1 MPVEPGRFLSSRGAS
16 SEQQVNAGWQGPRLC
31 NNYATLW
38 RESFPAVDKAHFS
51 DFVLRAQDGLHPEVA
66 IMIENVLETNG
77 PKVKLPKQ
85 PGKSEDQPLNLTLIP
100 SYTTPQGRSK
110 LRVVLRAFGCWRPHL
125 GYNPIMAALA
135 AQIMAVTGSEK
146 VTFQILVSIYKKY
159 RLKDYFEGEQEKQEE
174 RKVED
179 AEALWRS
186 AQVQWPNLVY
196 AFSRYPSGEGIFK
209 DCVKSLLSTL
219 LTDTHRPEKQPF
231 EWHVRL
237 LHHVLLPVGDYSPA
251 DPRAQLR
258 HVVMQIMARYLHAF
272 LKCEDEH
279 QLENAATEVTRYVH
293 VDVLLVTLLAKRLSA
308 PKVYLAP
315 SLVGGSVVGAL
326 SCDVASHFLPPEAP
340 ILVGIAAAAA
350 GTAACLFGS
359 TQLSVEQIA
368 DENRELMTDAHESRD
383 EEAKLDLFGSCVV
396 A

>member
-85 PGKSEDQPLNLTLIP
+85 PGKSEDQPLNLPLIP

-186 AQVQWPNLVY
+186 AQVQWPDLVY

-237 LHHVLLPVGDYSPA
+237 LHHVLLPVGGYSPA
-251 DPRAQLR
+251 DPRAQLQR
-258 HVVMQIMARYLHAF
+258 
-272 LKCEDEH
+272 
-279 QLENAATEVTRYVH
+279 
-293 VDVLLVTLLAKRLSA
+293 
-308 PKVYLAP
+308 
-315 SLVGGSVVGAL
+315 G
-326 SCDVASHFLPPEAP
+326 
-340 ILVGIAAAAA
+340 
-350 GTAACLFGS
+350 
-359 TQLSVEQIA
+359 
-368 DENRELMTDAHESRD
+368 
-383 EEAKLDLFGSCVV
+383 
-396 A
+396 

>member
-1 MPVEPGRFLSSRGAS
+1 M
-16 SEQQVNAGWQGPRLC
+16 
-31 NNYATLW
+31 
-38 RESFPAVDKAHFS
+38 
-51 DFVLRAQDGLHPEVA
+51 
-66 IMIENVLETNG
+66 
-77 PKVKLPKQ
+77 
-85 PGKSEDQPLNLTLIP
+85 
-100 SYTTPQGRSK
+100 
-110 LRVVLRAFGCWRPHL
+110 
-125 GYNPIMAALA
+125 
-135 AQIMAVTGSEK
+135 
-146 VTFQILVSIYKKY
+146 
-159 RLKDYFEGEQEKQEE
+159 
-174 RKVED
+174 ED

-186 AQVQWPNLVY
+186 AQVQWPDLVY

-272 LKCEDEH
+272 LKCEDDH
-279 QLENAATEVTRYVH
+279 QLENAATEVTGYVH

-383 EEAKLDLFGSCVV
+383 EEGKLDLFGSCVV

>member
-16 SEQQVNAGWQGPRLC
+16 SEQQVNAGWQGLVCVTTMQLFGERVSLPLTRLIS
-31 NNYATLW
+31 ATLCC
-38 RESFPAVDKAHFS
+38 
-51 DFVLRAQDGLHPEVA
+51 VLKMDCIT

-85 PGKSEDQPLNLTLIP
+85 PGKSEDQPLNLPLIP

-186 AQVQWPNLVY
+186 AQVQWPDLVY

-219 LTDTHRPEKQPF
+219 LTDTHRPEKQPLNGMF
-231 EWHVRL
+231 VCFIMYFFLSEAIHL
-237 LHHVLLPVGDYSPA
+237 
-251 DPRAQLR
+251 
-258 HVVMQIMARYLHAF
+258 QIL
-272 LKCEDEH
+272 
-279 QLENAATEVTRYVH
+279 
-293 VDVLLVTLLAKRLSA
+293 
-308 PKVYLAP
+308 
-315 SLVGGSVVGAL
+315 AL
-326 SCDVASHFLPPEAP
+326 S
-340 ILVGIAAAAA
+340 
-350 GTAACLFGS
+350 
-359 TQLSVEQIA
+359 
-368 DENRELMTDAHESRD
+368 
-383 EEAKLDLFGSCVV
+383 
-396 A
+396 